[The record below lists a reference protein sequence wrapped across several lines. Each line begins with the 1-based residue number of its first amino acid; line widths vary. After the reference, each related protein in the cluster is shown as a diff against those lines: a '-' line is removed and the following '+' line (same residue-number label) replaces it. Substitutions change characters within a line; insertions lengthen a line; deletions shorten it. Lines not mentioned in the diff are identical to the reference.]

1 MRNQHIGYRI
11 KGFYKIASF
20 SNKTEAM
27 MATDA
32 KQKLN
37 ALDMEQ
43 TRLKRNPRLCRG
55 EPFHPIP
62 LEKAL

>member
-1 MRNQHIGYRI
+1 
-11 KGFYKIASF
+11 
-20 SNKTEAM
+20 

-43 TRLKRNPRLCRG
+43 TRLKRNPRLCRS
-55 EPFHPIP
+55 EPFHSIP
-62 LEKAL
+62 LKKVL